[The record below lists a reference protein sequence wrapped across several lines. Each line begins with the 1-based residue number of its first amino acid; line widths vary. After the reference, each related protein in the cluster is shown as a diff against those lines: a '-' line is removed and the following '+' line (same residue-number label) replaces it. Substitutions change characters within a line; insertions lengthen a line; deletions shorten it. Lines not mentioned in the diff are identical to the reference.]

1 MNDFIFENS
10 TKIYF
15 GKDCVKEYLT
25 NVISGYGSRV
35 MLAYGSG
42 SIKKNGIYDEI
53 VAILNEAGKSIV
65 EFSGIISNPTYEKVM
80 EGARLAKEQQV
91 DLILGI
97 GGGSVI
103 DCCKAVS
110 MAAVSKVDI
119 WEHYLENRGR
129 IDFTPL
135 PLGVVVTVAGTGS
148 EMNGGAVITNTE
160 KKIKTGID
168 YPECNP
174 KFAMLNP
181 EYTFTVPKRQMIS
194 GSFDTLSH
202 IMETYFS
209 APDEDNISDDISE
222 ALMKSVIKNL
232 RIAIESPKNYIARS
246 NLMWASTMAEN
257 RVIKLGKNMDFEAH
271 QIEHQLGAYTNCNHG
286 EGLAVITPVYYRHI
300 YSYGQKKFARFA
312 VNVWNIPA
320 QGKTE
325 EELAQLGV
333 EALAQF
339 IKEIDLPTTLRE
351 LGINNQSLLKT
362 IANSCHIS
370 KGSYKRMTHEEILE
384 ILQECF

>member
-339 IKEIDLPTTLRE
+339 IKEIGLPTTLRE

>member
-333 EALAQF
+333 EALARF
-339 IKEIDLPTTLRE
+339 IKEIGLPTTLRE
-351 LGINNQSLLKT
+351 LGINNSSLLKT

>member
-42 SIKKNGIYDEI
+42 SIKKNGIYDGI

-339 IKEIDLPTTLRE
+339 IKEIGLPTTLRE